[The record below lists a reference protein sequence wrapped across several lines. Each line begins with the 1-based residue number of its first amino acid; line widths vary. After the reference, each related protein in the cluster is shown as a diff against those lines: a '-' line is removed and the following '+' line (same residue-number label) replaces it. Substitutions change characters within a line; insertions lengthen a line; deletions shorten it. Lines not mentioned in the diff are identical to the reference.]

1 MAYFI
6 KRFWVLVVLTLLVL
20 IFSTVFF
27 SLTYQ
32 NVQKKNFQKE
42 MQEKTAL
49 MQSLNLLAGQNDS
62 LYILSLSQ
70 NLPRW
75 LTALNLQSG
84 VFILKHQNQVLW
96 KKVQQVPETV
106 LAQFTVPLDSLKTE
120 PAFGWTDDQNYY
132 WSVLSLKVADEAGAP
147 LQFIMVV
154 PSPVAGLFSW
164 DSIKLFYPVL
174 LNLAVLLTLMLFIVY
189 YSFKKPFASVR
200 NLAEHLNAGDFK
212 YRIDYDRKDEFTDTF
227 VRLNQSL
234 ERMGMISESYQK
246 SVQNIENLLE
256 ALEESLVIVDPNFQ
270 VATFNPSAVRL
281 LQCPS
286 PKIFKEFF
294 ENVLAENMEFRQL
307 LLRCKGLTEK
317 SLSKQLLIWL
327 PGDQEINVDVTIQ
340 KLPEGGYL
348 LLFKDLTRIKE
359 LENNLLRS
367 MKYGIIANLVSSVS
381 HEIRNPL
388 SAVGIHAEILN
399 NRLQKEYPDLDPKL
413 KKSLNLIQN
422 EIKRIHRIHTQFFNL
437 ARKRELKL
445 TTLKANALVE
455 DVVRLVQHHALEQQ
469 IKLQLELDDGV
480 DFIYGDAD
488 QIQQVLLNIV
498 LNAFQAVERGG
509 AVGIKTAQDEK
520 HVYIHVKDNGKGI
533 PPEIG
538 DRIFDLYFST
548 KEDGGG
554 IGLAL
559 CKKIMKA
566 HEGDITYR
574 SKLGKGTIFTII
586 FPREFRKRQE
596 EIKTRLE
603 NLNA

>member
-1 MAYFI
+1 LAYFI

-32 NVQKKNFQKE
+32 HVQKKNFQLQ
-42 MQEKTAL
+42 MQEKAAL
-49 MQSLNLLAGQNDS
+49 IKSINLISGQNDS
-62 LYILSLSQ
+62 LNTISLST
-70 NLPRW
+70 NLARI
-75 LTALNLQSG
+75 LTALNLHSG
-84 VFILKHQNQVLW
+84 LFILKQQDQLYW
-96 KKVQQVPETV
+96 KKVQQVPESV
-106 LAQFTVPLDSLKTE
+106 LGQLSFPSDTLKTE
-120 PAFGWTDDQNYY
+120 PAFGWSNDQKYF
-132 WSVLSLKVADEAGAP
+132 WAVLPLKTAGAVNIP

-154 PSPVAGLFSW
+154 PSPLSAPFSL

-174 LNLAVLLTLMLFIVY
+174 INLVVLLALMLFIVY

-200 NLAEHLNAGDFK
+200 NLAEHLTAGDFK

-246 SVQNIENLLE
+246 SVKNIENLLE

-281 LQCPS
+281 LRCPS

-307 LLRCKGLTEK
+307 LLRCKGLRGK

-327 PGDQEINVDVTIQ
+327 PGNQEINVDVTIQ

-348 LLFKDLTRIKE
+348 LLFKDLSRLKE

-445 TTLKANALVE
+445 TTLKPNSLIE
-455 DVVRLVQHHALEQQ
+455 DVVQLVQHHALEQQ
-469 IKLQLELDDGV
+469 IKLQLELDDKV

-488 QIQQVLLNIV
+488 QIQQVFLNIV

-509 AVGIKTAQDEK
+509 TVAIKTTQDEK
-520 HVYIHVKDNGKGI
+520 YVYVHVKDNGKGI
-533 PPEIG
+533 APEIG

-603 NLNA
+603 NLSA